1 MQEACADKPI
11 EVIVPAEEEVKVKP
25 TVFSQRSREDYY
37 GSLSN
42 PCRDSYNSDAH
53 MDSLKVNTELFSP
66 CFTLF
71 MHSCCNPKQPD
82 HVFFFFCFLFFQ
94 QPESEESPQAR
105 YPQPPSAPPLPS
117 ASSTSAQP
125 EKPSVSRIEHIQIAT
140 SGEKNIFVYL
150 I

>member
-37 GSLSN
+37 GSLSY

-82 HVFFFFCFLFFQ
+82 HVFFFSVSFFF
-94 QPESEESPQAR
+94 SNLRVRSPLR
-105 YPQPPSAPPLPS
+105 RDTLSPPPHLLYLLLHPHPPSQRNHLS
-117 ASSTSAQP
+117 A
-125 EKPSVSRIEHIQIAT
+125 E
-140 SGEKNIFVYL
+140 
-150 I
+150 